1 MGYKIS
7 SEDID
12 RIIYA
17 EHYDPFSV
25 LGYHANSTGDKAL
38 IRAFIP
44 KAKEISVVLDDGKA
58 IEMEKIHEDG
68 LFQCE
73 VKPLKKVSYVFKIT
87 NYEGYSWEQKDPYI
101 YPMVFTDFELH
112 LFSEGNFY
120 DSYMRLG
127 AHPM

>member
-7 SEDID
+7 NDDID
-12 RIIYA
+12 RLVYA
-17 EHYDPFSV
+17 EHYDPFCV

-68 LFQCE
+68 LFQCDL
-73 VKPLKKVSYVFKIT
+73 KPLKKVNYVFKIKKIHP
-87 NYEGYSWEQKDPYI
+87 YKDESFAVP
-101 YPMVFTDFELH
+101 P
-112 LFSEGNFY
+112 
-120 DSYMRLG
+120 
-127 AHPM
+127 